1 MCGIVA
7 LIGSREAAPQLLEG
21 LRQLEYRG
29 YDSAGIATVDGDGL
43 HCLKA
48 EGKLV
53 NLTTRFEAQGAPG
66 QCGIGHTRWAT
77 HGKPE
82 ERNAH
87 PHLDGSGRLAVVQNG
102 IIENYRRLREELQ
115 SQGVLFRS
123 ETDTEVIPH
132 LLARELERRRAAGE
146 QASAALLLAALQS
159 VLPLL
164 QGAYALAVVWA
175 EAPGAL
181 VVARKAAPLLIGLGE
196 GEFLCASDTPALAGF
211 TRTIL
216 PMEDGEV
223 ALLTPLGIEL
233 YDAAGQ
239 RVQRSPSLLSGTEH
253 VADKR
258 SFRHFM
264 LKEIHEQPETA
275 ALWVA
280 RHLPEVVAGEATP
293 LVALPLAAEVF
304 EGVERIQILAC
315 GNSRHAAQVGAY
327 LLEQLAGIPTSV
339 FYASEF
345 RYAPPPLSPHTL
357 TIGVTQSGET
367 ADTLAALAMEQE
379 RRRLV
384 ADPAYRPRLL
394 GITNRAESSLARM
407 VDHILDIGAGIEVGV
422 AATKTFLGQLLAFY
436 GLSLAFAERRVSQRQ
451 GGVSSGRSREELK
464 ALVAQLRQLPQ
475 QLEALVADHDQRCA
489 SLAHRFEGTQ
499 DVIFLGRG
507 INYPIALEG
516 ALKLKEISYIHAE
529 GYPAGEMKHGPI
541 ALLDAKVPVVS
552 IAMPGAVFDKVLSNA
567 QEAKARDAQLIG
579 VAPECPDA
587 ELFDI
592 LLPVPAVDE
601 LLSPLLTVI
610 PMQLLSYHIAAHRGL
625 DVDQPRN
632 LAKSVT
638 VE

>member
-102 IIENYRRLREELQ
+102 IIENYRGLREELQ

-315 GNSRHAAQVGAY
+315 GTSRHAAQVGAY

-587 ELFDI
+587 ELFDV

>member
-7 LIGSREAAPQLLEG
+7 LVGSQQAALQLLDG
-21 LRQLEYRG
+21 LGQLEYRG
-29 YDSAGIATVDGDGL
+29 YDSAGIATVDAPGQL
-43 HCLKA
+43 SCLKA
-48 EGKLV
+48 KGKLV
-53 NLTTRFEAQGAPG
+53 NLKARVDAEGAPG
-66 QCGIGHTRWAT
+66 RCGIGHTRWAT

-87 PHLDGSGRLAVVQNG
+87 PHLSQDGSVAVVQNG
-102 IIENYRRLREELQ
+102 IIENHRNLREALE
-115 SQGVLFRS
+115 SRGVVFQS

-132 LLARELERRRAAGE
+132 LVAEELQRCLAAGE
-146 QASAALLLAALQS
+146 PATAALLLQAVQA
-159 VLPLL
+159 VLFLL
-164 QGAYALAVVWA
+164 EGAYALAVIWDQL
-175 EAPGAL
+175 PGAL

-223 ALLTPLGIEL
+223 ALLSPLGVEL
-233 YDAAGQ
+233 YDASGERQ
-239 RVQRSPSLLSGTEH
+239 HRLPTQLSATEQ

-258 SFRHFM
+258 HFRHFM

-280 RHLPEVVAGEATP
+280 RHLPAGLPADRP
-293 LVALPLAAEVF
+293 VALPFDDSFYA
-304 EGVERIQILAC
+304 GIERIEILAC
-315 GNSRHAAQVGAY
+315 GTSRHAALVGAH
-327 LLEQLAGIPTSV
+327 LLEQFAGIPTAV
-339 FYASEF
+339 HYASEF
-345 RYAPPPLSPHTL
+345 RYAPPPLAPNTL

-367 ADTLAALAMEQE
+367 ADTLAALAMEAD
-379 RRRLV
+379 RRQSHP
-384 ADPAYRPRLL
+384 DPSFAPRQL
-394 GITNRAESSLARM
+394 GVTNRPESSLSRQ
-407 VDHILDIGAGIEVGV
+407 VPHILDIGAGIEVGV

-436 GLSLAFAERRVSQRQ
+436 GLTLAFASQRGQ
-451 GGVSSGRSREELK
+451 RSVEEIHYLVG
-464 ALVAQLRQLPQ
+464 ALRDVPQ
-475 QLEALVADHDQRCA
+475 QLQDLVHLHDQRLEG
-489 SLAHRFEGTQ
+489 LAHRFADTQ

-541 ALLDAKVPVVS
+541 ALLDANVPVVS
-552 IAMPGAVFDKVLSNA
+552 IAVPGTVFEKVLSNA

-579 VAPECPDA
+579 VAPQGPDTD
-587 ELFDI
+587 LFDE
-592 LLPVPAVDE
+592 LLPVPEVSE
-601 LLSPLLTVI
+601 WVSPLLTVV

>member
-7 LIGSREAAPQLLEG
+7 LVGSREAAPQLLEG

-29 YDSAGIATVDGDGL
+29 YDSAGIATVAAPGVL
-43 HCLKA
+43 TCLRAK
-48 EGKLV
+48 GKLR
-53 NLTTRFEAQGAPG
+53 NLTAFVEAQGAPG

-87 PHLDGSGRLAVVQNG
+87 PHRSSDGAVAVVQNG
-102 IIENYRRLREELQ
+102 IIENHRSLREQLQ
-115 SQGVLFRS
+115 ASGVVFQS

-132 LLARELERRRAAGE
+132 LLAVELQQLQAGGGTPGGG
-146 QASAALLLAALQS
+146 LLLEALQR
-159 VLPLL
+159 VLPKL
-164 QGAYALAVVWA
+164 QGAYALAVIWNQ
-175 EAPGAL
+175 APGAL

-223 ALLTPLGIEL
+223 ALLSPLGVEL
-233 YDAAGQ
+233 YDAAGVRQQ
-239 RVQRSPSLLSGTEH
+239 RMPTQLSGVDH

-258 SFRHFM
+258 EFRHFM

-275 ALWVA
+275 ELWVA
-280 RHLPEVVAGEATP
+280 RHLPQGLATEQP
-293 LVALPLAAEVF
+293 VALPMDDAFYA
-304 EGVERIQILAC
+304 GIERIQILAC
-315 GNSRHAAQVGAY
+315 GTSRHAAMVGAY
-327 LLEQLAGIPTSV
+327 LLEQFAGIPTSV
-339 FYASEF
+339 YYASEF
-345 RYAPPPLSPHTL
+345 RYAPPPLAPHTL

-367 ADTLAALAMEQE
+367 ADTLAALAMEAE
-379 RRRLV
+379 RRL
-384 ADPAYRPRLL
+384 AHGDPAFAPRQL
-394 GITNRAESSLARM
+394 GVTNRPESSLSRQ
-407 VDHILDIGAGIEVGV
+407 VPHILDIGAGIEVGV

-436 GLSLAFAERRVSQRQ
+436 GLAMAFAARR
-451 GGVSSGRSREELK
+451 GARSAAEIK
-464 ALVAQLRQLPQ
+464 ALADELRTLPQQLRQLVD
-475 QLEALVADHDQRCA
+475 LHDQRSEA
-489 SLAHRFEGTQ
+489 LAHRFADTQ

-541 ALLDAKVPVVS
+541 ALLDSRVPVVS
-552 IAMPGAVFDKVLSNA
+552 IAVPGVVFEKVLSNA

-579 VAPECPDA
+579 VAPQGPDTD
-587 ELFDI
+587 LFDE
-592 LLPVPAVDE
+592 LLPVPSVSE
-601 LLSPLLTVI
+601 WLSPLLTVV

>member
-7 LIGSREAAPQLLEG
+7 LVGSREAAPQLLEG

-29 YDSAGIATVDGDGL
+29 YDSAGIATVVSEGQL
-43 HCLKA
+43 KCLRAK
-48 EGKLV
+48 GKLR
-53 NLTTRFEAQGAPG
+53 NLTACFEAEGAPG

-87 PHLDGSGRLAVVQNG
+87 PHRSSNGAVAVVQNG
-102 IIENYRRLREELQ
+102 IIENHRALREQLEA
-115 SQGVLFRS
+115 SGVVFQS

-132 LLARELERRRAAGE
+132 LLAAELQQLQAAGRTPGGG
-146 QASAALLLAALQS
+146 LLLQALQQ
-159 VLPLL
+159 VLLKL
-164 QGAYALAVVWA
+164 QGAYALAVIWDQ
-175 EAPGAL
+175 APGAL
-181 VVARKAAPLLIGLGE
+181 VVARKSAPLLIGLGE

-223 ALLTPLGIEL
+223 ALLSPLGVEL
-233 YDAAGQ
+233 YDAAGARQ
-239 RVQRSPSLLSGTEH
+239 HRMPTQLSGMDH

-258 SFRHFM
+258 EFRHFM

-280 RHLPEVVAGEATP
+280 RHLPQGLAAGQP
-293 LVALPLAAEVF
+293 VALPMDEAFYA
-304 EGVERIQILAC
+304 GIERIQILAC
-315 GNSRHAAQVGAY
+315 GTSRHAAMVGSY
-327 LLEQLAGIPTSV
+327 LLEQFAGIPTSV
-339 FYASEF
+339 HYASEF
-345 RYAPPPLSPHTL
+345 RYAPPPLAPHTL

-367 ADTLAALAMEQE
+367 ADTLAALAMEAE
-379 RRRLV
+379 RRL
-384 ADPAYRPRLL
+384 AHGDPAFAPRQL
-394 GITNRAESSLARM
+394 GVTNRPESSLSRQ
-407 VDHILDIGAGIEVGV
+407 VPHILDIGAGIEVGV

-436 GLSLAFAERRVSQRQ
+436 ALAMAFATRR
-451 GGVSSGRSREELK
+451 GSRPAAEIK
-464 ALVAQLRQLPQ
+464 ALADELRRLPQQLRQLVD
-475 QLEALVADHDQRCA
+475 LHDQRSE
-489 SLAHRFEGTQ
+489 SLAHRFADTQ

-541 ALLDAKVPVVS
+541 ALLDSRVPVVS
-552 IAMPGAVFDKVLSNA
+552 IAVPGLVFEKVLSNA

-579 VAPECPDA
+579 VAPQGPDTD
-587 ELFDI
+587 LFDE
-592 LLPVPAVDE
+592 LLPVPSVSE
-601 LLSPLLTVI
+601 WISPLLTVV

>member
-29 YDSAGIATVDGDGL
+29 YDSAGIATVDGAGL

-102 IIENYRRLREELQ
+102 IIENYRGLRQELQ

-315 GNSRHAAQVGAY
+315 GTSRHAAQVGAY
-327 LLEQLAGIPTSV
+327 LLEQLAGISTSV

-436 GLSLAFAERRVSQRQ
+436 GLSLAFAERRVGQRQ
-451 GGVSSGRSREELK
+451 GGVSPGRSREELK
-464 ALVAQLRQLPQ
+464 ALVAALRLLPQ

-489 SLAHRFEGTQ
+489 ALAHRFEGTQ

-587 ELFDI
+587 ELFDV

-601 LLSPLLTVI
+601 LISPLLTVI

>member
-7 LIGSREAAPQLLEG
+7 LVGSRPAAPQLLEG

-29 YDSAGIATVDGDGL
+29 YDSAGLAVVDADQQL
-43 HCLKA
+43 TCLRAK
-48 EGKLV
+48 GKLV
-53 NLTTRFEAQGAPG
+53 HLAELLDRDGAAG

-82 ERNAH
+82 VRNAH
-87 PHLDGSGRLAVVQNG
+87 PHRSGDGEVAVVQNG
-102 IIENYRRLREELQ
+102 IIENHRQLRESLEAD
-115 SQGVLFRS
+115 GVSFAS

-132 LLARELERRRAAGE
+132 LIAAELQRRLTAGAQPSGACLLE
-146 QASAALLLAALQS
+146 AVQAI
-159 VLPLL
+159 LPQLH
-164 QGAYALAVVWA
+164 GAYALAVIWQQ
-175 EAPGAL
+175 APGSL

-216 PMEDGEV
+216 PLEDGEV
-223 ALLTPLGIEL
+223 ALLSPLGVEL
-233 YDAAGQ
+233 YDAAGARQQ
-239 RVQRSPSLLSGTEH
+239 RMPTLLSGTDH

-258 SFRHFM
+258 HFRHFM

-275 ALWVA
+275 ELWVS
-280 RHLPEVVAGEATP
+280 RHLPKGLSP
-293 LVALPLAAEVF
+293 QMGVALPFDESFYSDLDQ
-304 EGVERIQILAC
+304 IQILAC
-315 GNSRHAAQVGAY
+315 GTSRHAALVGAH
-327 LLEQLAGIPTSV
+327 LLEQFAGVPTSV
-339 FYASEF
+339 HYASEF
-345 RYAPPPLSPHTL
+345 RYAPPPLAANTL
-357 TIGVTQSGET
+357 TVGVTQSGET
-367 ADTLAALAMEQE
+367 ADTLAALAMEAQ
-379 RRRLV
+379 RRTDHG
-384 ADPAYRPRLL
+384 DPRFAPRQL
-394 GITNRAESSLARM
+394 GVTNRPESSLSRQ
-407 VDHILDIGAGIEVGV
+407 VPHILDIGAGIEVGV

-436 GLSLAFAERRVSQRQ
+436 GLAMAFAARR
-451 GGVSSGRSREELK
+451 GSRRPEEIL
-464 ALVAQLRQLPQ
+464 ALADELRGLPQ
-475 QLEALVADHDQRCA
+475 QLRDLIAMHDERSEQ
-489 SLAHRFEGTQ
+489 LAHHFAETQ

-541 ALLDAKVPVVS
+541 ALLDSRVPVVS
-552 IAMPGAVFDKVLSNA
+552 IAMPGGVFDKVLSNA

-579 VAPECPDA
+579 VAPEGPDTA
-587 ELFDI
+587 LFEQ
-592 LLPVPAVDE
+592 LLPVPAVSE
-601 LLSPLLTVI
+601 WVSPLLTVV

>member
-7 LIGSREAAPQLLEG
+7 LVGSQQAASQLLDG
-21 LRQLEYRG
+21 LGQLEYRG
-29 YDSAGIATVDGDGL
+29 YDSAGIATVDAPGQL
-43 HCLKA
+43 SCLKA
-48 EGKLV
+48 KGKLV
-53 NLTTRFEAQGAPG
+53 NLKARVDAEGAPG
-66 QCGIGHTRWAT
+66 RCGIGHTRWAT

-87 PHLDGSGRLAVVQNG
+87 PHLSQDGSVAVVQNG
-102 IIENYRRLREELQ
+102 IIENHRNLREALE
-115 SQGVLFRS
+115 SRGVVFQS

-132 LLARELERRRAAGE
+132 LVAEELQRCLAAGE
-146 QASAALLLAALQS
+146 PATAALLLQAVQA
-159 VLPLL
+159 VLFLL
-164 QGAYALAVVWA
+164 EGAYALAVIWDQL
-175 EAPGAL
+175 PGAL

-223 ALLTPLGIEL
+223 ALLSPLGVEL
-233 YDAAGQ
+233 YDASGERQ
-239 RVQRSPSLLSGTEH
+239 HRLPTQLSATEQ

-258 SFRHFM
+258 HFRHFM

-280 RHLPEVVAGEATP
+280 RHLPAGLPADRP
-293 LVALPLAAEVF
+293 VALPFDDSFYA
-304 EGVERIQILAC
+304 GIERIEILAC
-315 GNSRHAAQVGAY
+315 GTSRHAALVGAH
-327 LLEQLAGIPTSV
+327 LLEQFAGIPTAV
-339 FYASEF
+339 HYASEF
-345 RYAPPPLSPHTL
+345 RYAPPPLAPNTL

-367 ADTLAALAMEQE
+367 ADTLAALAMEAD
-379 RRRLV
+379 RRQSHP
-384 ADPAYRPRLL
+384 DPSFAPRQL
-394 GITNRAESSLARM
+394 GVTNRPESSLSRQ
-407 VDHILDIGAGIEVGV
+407 VPHILDIGAGIEVGV

-436 GLSLAFAERRVSQRQ
+436 GLTLAFASQRGQ
-451 GGVSSGRSREELK
+451 RSVEEIQYLAG
-464 ALVAQLRQLPQ
+464 ALRDVPQ
-475 QLEALVADHDQRCA
+475 QLQDLVHLHDQRLEG
-489 SLAHRFEGTQ
+489 LAHRFADTQ

-541 ALLDAKVPVVS
+541 ALLDANVPVVS
-552 IAMPGAVFDKVLSNA
+552 IAVPGTVFEKVLSNA

-579 VAPECPDA
+579 VAPQGPDTD
-587 ELFDI
+587 LFDE
-592 LLPVPAVDE
+592 LLPVPEVSE
-601 LLSPLLTVI
+601 WVSPLLTVV

>member
-7 LIGSREAAPQLLEG
+7 VVGSREAAPQLLEG

-29 YDSAGIATVDGDGL
+29 YDSAGIATVDAPGVL
-43 HCLKA
+43 TCLRAK
-48 EGKLV
+48 GKLR
-53 NLTTRFEAQGAPG
+53 NLTALVEAQGAPG

-87 PHLDGSGRLAVVQNG
+87 PHRSSDGAVAVVQNG
-102 IIENYRRLREELQ
+102 IIENHRSLREQLQ
-115 SQGVLFRS
+115 AAGVVFQS

-132 LLARELERRRAAGE
+132 LLAAELQQLQAGGG
-146 QASAALLLAALQS
+146 SPGGGLLLEGLQR
-159 VLPLL
+159 VLPKL
-164 QGAYALAVVWA
+164 QGAYALAVIWDQ
-175 EAPGAL
+175 APGAL

-223 ALLTPLGIEL
+223 ALLSPLGVEL
-233 YDAAGQ
+233 YDAAGVRQQ
-239 RVQRSPSLLSGTEH
+239 RMPTQLRGVDH

-258 SFRHFM
+258 EFRHFM

-275 ALWVA
+275 ELWVA
-280 RHLPEVVAGEATP
+280 RHLPQGLATEQP
-293 LVALPLAAEVF
+293 VALPMDDAFYA
-304 EGVERIQILAC
+304 GIERIQILAC
-315 GNSRHAAQVGAY
+315 GTSRHAAMVGAY
-327 LLEQLAGIPTSV
+327 LLEQFAGIPTSV
-339 FYASEF
+339 HYASEF
-345 RYAPPPLSPHTL
+345 RYAPPPLAPHTL

-367 ADTLAALAMEQE
+367 ADTLAALAMEAE
-379 RRRLV
+379 RRL
-384 ADPAYRPRLL
+384 AHGDPAFAPRQL
-394 GITNRAESSLARM
+394 GVTNRPESSLSRQ
-407 VDHILDIGAGIEVGV
+407 VPHILDIGAGIEVGV

-436 GLSLAFAERRVSQRQ
+436 GLAMAFAARR
-451 GGVSSGRSREELK
+451 GARSAAEINALADELRT
-464 ALVAQLRQLPQ
+464 LPQQLRQLVD
-475 QLEALVADHDQRCA
+475 LHDQRSEA
-489 SLAHRFEGTQ
+489 LAHRFADTQ

-541 ALLDAKVPVVS
+541 ALLDSRVPVVS
-552 IAMPGAVFDKVLSNA
+552 IAVPGVVFEKVLSNA

-579 VAPECPDA
+579 VAPQGPDTD
-587 ELFDI
+587 LFDE
-592 LLPVPAVDE
+592 LLPVPAVSE
-601 LLSPLLTVI
+601 WLSPLLTVV

>member
-102 IIENYRRLREELQ
+102 IIENYRGLREELQ

-132 LLARELERRRAAGE
+132 LLARELERRQAAGE

-175 EAPGAL
+175 EVPGAL

-280 RHLPEVVAGEATP
+280 RHLPEVLEGEATP

-315 GNSRHAAQVGAY
+315 GTSRHAAQVGAY

-436 GLSLAFAERRVSQRQ
+436 GLSLAFAERRVGQRQ

-587 ELFDI
+587 ELFDV

>member
-29 YDSAGIATVDGDGL
+29 YDSAGIATVDGVGL

-102 IIENYRRLREELQ
+102 IIENYRGLREELQ
-115 SQGVLFRS
+115 AEGVVFLS

-132 LLARELERRRAAGE
+132 LLARELERRRVAGE

-280 RHLPEVVAGEATP
+280 RHLPEVRAGELTP

-315 GNSRHAAQVGAY
+315 GTSRHAAQVGAY

-436 GLSLAFAERRVSQRQ
+436 GLSLAFAERRVGQRQ
-451 GGVSSGRSREELK
+451 GGVSPGRSREELK
-464 ALVAQLRQLPQ
+464 ALVAALRLLPQ

-489 SLAHRFEGTQ
+489 ALAHRFEGTQ

-587 ELFDI
+587 ELFDV

-601 LLSPLLTVI
+601 LISPLLTVI

>member
-7 LIGSREAAPQLLEG
+7 LVGSQQAALQLLDG
-21 LRQLEYRG
+21 LGQLEYRG
-29 YDSAGIATVDGDGL
+29 YDSAGIATVDAPGQL
-43 HCLKA
+43 SCLKA
-48 EGKLV
+48 KGKLV
-53 NLTTRFEAQGAPG
+53 NLKARVDAEGAPG
-66 QCGIGHTRWAT
+66 RCGIGHTRWAT

-87 PHLDGSGRLAVVQNG
+87 PHLSQDGSVAVVQNG
-102 IIENYRRLREELQ
+102 IIENHRNLREALE
-115 SQGVLFRS
+115 SRGVVFQS

-132 LLARELERRRAAGE
+132 LVAEELQRCLAAGE
-146 QASAALLLAALQS
+146 PATAALLLQAVRA
-159 VLPLL
+159 VLTLL
-164 QGAYALAVVWA
+164 EGAYALAVIWDQL
-175 EAPGAL
+175 PGAL

-223 ALLTPLGIEL
+223 ALLSPLGVEL
-233 YDAAGQ
+233 YDASGERQ
-239 RVQRSPSLLSGTEH
+239 HRLPTQLSATEQ

-258 SFRHFM
+258 HFRHFM

-280 RHLPEVVAGEATP
+280 RHLPAGLPADRP
-293 LVALPLAAEVF
+293 VALPFDDSFYA
-304 EGVERIQILAC
+304 GIERIEILAC
-315 GNSRHAAQVGAY
+315 GTSRHAALVGAH
-327 LLEQLAGIPTSV
+327 LLEQFAGIPTSV
-339 FYASEF
+339 HYASEF
-345 RYAPPPLSPHTL
+345 RYAPPPLAPNTL

-367 ADTLAALAMEQE
+367 ADTLAALAMEAD
-379 RRRLV
+379 RRQSHP
-384 ADPAYRPRLL
+384 DPSFAPRQL
-394 GITNRAESSLARM
+394 GVTNRPESSLSRQ
-407 VDHILDIGAGIEVGV
+407 VPHILDIGAGIEVGV

-436 GLSLAFAERRVSQRQ
+436 GLTLAFAAQRGQ
-451 GGVSSGRSREELK
+451 RSLEEIQYLAG
-464 ALVAQLRQLPQ
+464 ALRDVPQ
-475 QLEALVADHDQRCA
+475 QLQDLVHLHDQRLEG
-489 SLAHRFEGTQ
+489 LAHRFADTQ

-541 ALLDAKVPVVS
+541 ALLDANVPVVS
-552 IAMPGAVFDKVLSNA
+552 IAVPGTVFEKVLSNA

-579 VAPECPDA
+579 VAPQGPDTD
-587 ELFDI
+587 LFDE
-592 LLPVPAVDE
+592 LLPVPEVSE
-601 LLSPLLTVI
+601 WVSPLLTVV

>member
-29 YDSAGIATVDGDGL
+29 YDSAGIATVDGAGL

-102 IIENYRRLREELQ
+102 IIENYRGLREELQ
-115 SQGVLFRS
+115 AEGVVFLS

-233 YDAAGQ
+233 YDATGQ

-280 RHLPEVVAGEATP
+280 RHLPEVVAGAATP

-315 GNSRHAAQVGAY
+315 GTSRHAAQVGAY

-436 GLSLAFAERRVSQRQ
+436 GLSLAFAERRVGQRQ

-464 ALVAQLRQLPQ
+464 ALVAALRLLPQ

-489 SLAHRFEGTQ
+489 ALAHRFEGTQ

-587 ELFDI
+587 ELFDV

-601 LLSPLLTVI
+601 LISPLLTVI

>member
-7 LIGSREAAPQLLEG
+7 LVGSREAAPQLLEG

-29 YDSAGIATVDGDGL
+29 YDSAGIATVAGQGQL
-43 HCLKA
+43 TCLRAK
-48 EGKLV
+48 GKLR
-53 NLTTRFEAQGAPG
+53 NLTACFEAEGAPG

-87 PHLDGSGRLAVVQNG
+87 PHRSGDGALAVVQNG
-102 IIENYRRLREELQ
+102 IIENHRALREQLEA
-115 SQGVLFRS
+115 SGVVFQS

-132 LLARELERRRAAGE
+132 LLAAELQQLQAAG
-146 QASAALLLAALQS
+146 ATPGGGLLLEALQR
-159 VLPLL
+159 VLPKL
-164 QGAYALAVVWA
+164 QGAYALAVIWDQ
-175 EAPGAL
+175 APGAL

-223 ALLTPLGIEL
+223 ALLSPLGVEL
-233 YDAAGQ
+233 YDAVGVRQQ
-239 RVQRSPSLLSGTEH
+239 RMPTQLSGADH

-258 SFRHFM
+258 EFRHFM

-275 ALWVA
+275 ELWVA
-280 RHLPEVVAGEATP
+280 RHLPQGLPPEQP
-293 LVALPLAAEVF
+293 VALPMDDAFYA
-304 EGVERIQILAC
+304 GIERIQILAC
-315 GNSRHAAQVGAY
+315 GTSRHAAMVGAY
-327 LLEQLAGIPTSV
+327 LLEQFAGMPTSV
-339 FYASEF
+339 HYASEF
-345 RYAPPPLSPHTL
+345 RYAPPPLAPHTL

-367 ADTLAALAMEQE
+367 ADTLAALAMESE
-379 RRRLV
+379 RRL
-384 ADPAYRPRLL
+384 AHGDPAFAPRQL
-394 GITNRAESSLARM
+394 GVTNRPESSLSRQ
-407 VDHILDIGAGIEVGV
+407 VPHILDIGAGIEVGV

-436 GLSLAFAERRVSQRQ
+436 GLAMAFAARR
-451 GGVSSGRSREELK
+451 GSRPIVEINSMADEL
-464 ALVAQLRQLPQ
+464 RRLPQ
-475 QLEALVADHDQRCA
+475 QLRHMLDQHDQLSEA
-489 SLAHRFEGTQ
+489 LAHRFADTQ

-541 ALLDAKVPVVS
+541 ALLDSRVPVVS
-552 IAMPGAVFDKVLSNA
+552 IAVPGVVFEKVLSNA

-579 VAPECPDA
+579 VATQGPDT
-587 ELFDI
+587 ELFDE
-592 LLPVPAVDE
+592 LLPVPTVSE
-601 LLSPLLTVI
+601 WISPLLTVL
-610 PMQLLSYHIAAHRGL
+610 PMQLLSYHVAAHRGL

>member
-7 LIGSREAAPQLLEG
+7 LVGSREAAPQLLEG

-29 YDSAGIATVDGDGL
+29 YDSAGIATVAGHGQL
-43 HCLKA
+43 ACVRAK
-48 EGKLV
+48 GKLR
-53 NLTTRFEAQGAPG
+53 NLTACVEAQGAPG

-87 PHLDGSGRLAVVQNG
+87 PHRSADGTVAVVQNG
-102 IIENYRRLREELQ
+102 IIENHRALREQLEA
-115 SQGVLFRS
+115 SGVVFQS

-132 LLARELERRRAAGE
+132 LLAAELQQL
-146 QASAALLLAALQS
+146 QASGGMPGGALLLEALQR
-159 VLPLL
+159 VLPKL
-164 QGAYALAVVWA
+164 QGAYALAVIWDQ
-175 EAPGAL
+175 APQAL

-223 ALLTPLGIEL
+223 ALLSPLGVEL
-233 YDAAGQ
+233 YNAEGQ
-239 RVQRSPSLLSGTEH
+239 RQQRMPTQLSGVEH

-258 SFRHFM
+258 EFRHFM

-275 ALWVA
+275 ELWVA
-280 RHLPEVVAGEATP
+280 RHLPQGLPAEQP
-293 LVALPLAAEVF
+293 VALPMDDAFYA
-304 EGVERIQILAC
+304 GVERIQILAC
-315 GNSRHAAQVGAY
+315 GTSRHAAMVGAY
-327 LLEQLAGIPTSV
+327 LLEQFAGIPTSV
-339 FYASEF
+339 HYASEF
-345 RYAPPPLSPHTL
+345 RYAPPPLAPHTL

-367 ADTLAALAMEQE
+367 ADTLAALAMEAE
-379 RRRLV
+379 RRR
-384 ADPAYRPRLL
+384 AHGDPAFAPRQL
-394 GITNRAESSLARM
+394 GVTNRPESSLSRQ
-407 VDHILDIGAGIEVGV
+407 VTHILDIGAGIEVGV

-436 GLSLAFAERRVSQRQ
+436 GLAMAFAARGGHRPPADIAALADELRRLPQ
-451 GGVSSGRSREELK
+451 
-464 ALVAQLRQLPQ
+464 QLRQLVD
-475 QLEALVADHDQRCA
+475 LHDQR
-489 SLAHRFEGTQ
+489 SEGLAHRFADTQ

-541 ALLDAKVPVVS
+541 ALLDARVPVVS
-552 IAMPGAVFDKVLSNA
+552 IAVPGVVFDKVLSNA

-579 VAPECPDA
+579 VAPQGPDTD
-587 ELFDI
+587 LFDE
-592 LLPVPAVDE
+592 LLPVPSVSE
-601 LLSPLLTVI
+601 WVSPLLTVV

>member
-7 LIGSREAAPQLLEG
+7 LVGSQQAASQLLDG
-21 LRQLEYRG
+21 LGQLEYRG
-29 YDSAGIATVDGDGL
+29 YDSAGIATVDAPGQL
-43 HCLKA
+43 SCLKA
-48 EGKLV
+48 KGKLV
-53 NLTTRFEAQGAPG
+53 NLKARVDAEGAPG
-66 QCGIGHTRWAT
+66 RCGIGHTRWAT

-87 PHLDGSGRLAVVQNG
+87 PHLSQDGSVAVVQNG
-102 IIENYRRLREELQ
+102 IIENHRNLREALE
-115 SQGVLFRS
+115 SRGVVFQS

-132 LLARELERRRAAGE
+132 LVAEELQRCLAAGE
-146 QASAALLLAALQS
+146 PATAALLLQAVQA
-159 VLPLL
+159 VLFLL
-164 QGAYALAVVWA
+164 EGAYALAVIWDQL
-175 EAPGAL
+175 PGAL

-223 ALLTPLGIEL
+223 ALLSPLGVEL
-233 YDAAGQ
+233 YDASGERQ
-239 RVQRSPSLLSGTEH
+239 HRLPTQLSATEQ

-258 SFRHFM
+258 HFRHFM

-280 RHLPEVVAGEATP
+280 RHLPAGLPADRP
-293 LVALPLAAEVF
+293 VALPFDDSFYA
-304 EGVERIQILAC
+304 GIERIEILAC
-315 GNSRHAAQVGAY
+315 GTSRHAALVGAH
-327 LLEQLAGIPTSV
+327 LLEQFAGIPTAV
-339 FYASEF
+339 HYASEF
-345 RYAPPPLSPHTL
+345 RYAPPPLAPNTL

-367 ADTLAALAMEQE
+367 ADTLAALAMEAD
-379 RRRLV
+379 RRQSHP
-384 ADPAYRPRLL
+384 DPSFAPRQL
-394 GITNRAESSLARM
+394 GVTNRPESSLSRQ
-407 VDHILDIGAGIEVGV
+407 VPHILDIGAGIEVGV

-436 GLSLAFAERRVSQRQ
+436 GLTLAFAAQRGQ
-451 GGVSSGRSREELK
+451 RSIEEIQYLAG
-464 ALVAQLRQLPQ
+464 ALRDVPQ
-475 QLEALVADHDQRCA
+475 QLQDLVHLHDQRLEG
-489 SLAHRFEGTQ
+489 LAHRFADTQ

-541 ALLDAKVPVVS
+541 ALLDANVPVVS
-552 IAMPGAVFDKVLSNA
+552 IAVPGTVFEKVLSNA

-579 VAPECPDA
+579 VAPQGPDTD
-587 ELFDI
+587 LFDE
-592 LLPVPAVDE
+592 LLPVPEVSE
-601 LLSPLLTVI
+601 WVSPLLTVV

>member
-29 YDSAGIATVDGDGL
+29 YDSAGIATIDGAGL
-43 HCLKA
+43 HCLRA

-53 NLTTRFEAQGAPG
+53 NLTARFEAQGAPG

-87 PHLDGSGRLAVVQNG
+87 PHLDGSGQLAVVQNG
-102 IIENYRRLREELQ
+102 IIENHRSLREELQ
-115 SQGVLFRS
+115 AAGVVFRS
-123 ETDTEVIPH
+123 DTDTEVIPH
-132 LLARELERRRAAGE
+132 LVARQLAVLQAGGRV
-146 QASAALLLAALQS
+146 ASGSLLLQAVQQ
-159 VLPLL
+159 VLPQLH
-164 QGAYALAVVWA
+164 GAYALAVVWA
-175 EAPGAL
+175 QAPGAL
-181 VVARKAAPLLIGLGE
+181 VVARRAAPLLIGLGE

-233 YDAAGQ
+233 YDAAGE
-239 RVQRSPSLLSGTEH
+239 RVQRTPSLLSGTEH

-280 RHLPEVVAGEATP
+280 RHLPEGDA
-293 LVALPLAAEVF
+293 LVALPLDAGVL
-304 EGVERIQILAC
+304 EGVARIQLLAC
-315 GNSRHAAQVGAY
+315 GTSRHAAQVGAY
-327 LLEQLAGIPTSV
+327 LLEQLAGIPTDV

-357 TIGVTQSGET
+357 TVGVTQSGET
-367 ADTLAALAMEQE
+367 ADTLAALAMEQD
-379 RRRLV
+379 RRRQV
-384 ADPAYRPRLL
+384 ADPAYAPRLL
-394 GITNRAESSLARM
+394 GITNRAESSLGRL
-407 VDHILDIGAGIEVGV
+407 VDQVLDIGAGIEVGV
-422 AATKTFLGQLLAFY
+422 AATKTFMGQLLAFY
-436 GLSLAFAERRVSQRQ
+436 GLALALAERRAGQVA
-451 GGVSSGRSREELK
+451 GGTTITRERLQALASG
-464 ALVAQLRQLPQ
+464 LRQLPG
-475 QLEALVADHDQRCA
+475 QLRALVDDHDSRCEA
-489 SLAHRFEGTQ
+489 LAHRFADTQ

-541 ALLDAKVPVVS
+541 ALLDAQVPVVS
-552 IAMPGAVFDKVLSNA
+552 IAVPGTVFDKVLSNA

-579 VAPECPDA
+579 VAPQGPDT
-587 ELFDI
+587 EVFDV
-592 LLPVPAVDE
+592 LLPVPEVDE